1 MRKSR
6 ELVLHL
12 KLNWLSTEVYVADI
26 HSRTMQQLNIA
37 EGRAIG
43 WLDRTNRVSQL
54 QILEIAAEGLD
65 LGGLVL

>member
-1 MRKSR
+1 M
-6 ELVLHL
+6 
-12 KLNWLSTEVYVADI
+12 AGI

-54 QILEIAAEGLD
+54 QIREIAAEGLD